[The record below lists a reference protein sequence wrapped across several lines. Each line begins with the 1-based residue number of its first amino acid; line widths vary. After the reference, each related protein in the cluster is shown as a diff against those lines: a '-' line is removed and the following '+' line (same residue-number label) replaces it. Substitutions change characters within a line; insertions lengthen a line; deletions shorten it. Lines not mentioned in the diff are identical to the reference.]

1 MSSRSRRSR
10 PTSCS
15 ASSQNLGS
23 GDTANSQEVRFNPN
37 RMPAGM
43 RTLSDCES
51 EPRLSIFVKF
61 FDLLVF
67 SNQVPENR

>member
-1 MSSRSRRSR
+1 
-10 PTSCS
+10 
-15 ASSQNLGS
+15 
-23 GDTANSQEVRFNPN
+23 
-37 RMPAGM
+37 MPAGM